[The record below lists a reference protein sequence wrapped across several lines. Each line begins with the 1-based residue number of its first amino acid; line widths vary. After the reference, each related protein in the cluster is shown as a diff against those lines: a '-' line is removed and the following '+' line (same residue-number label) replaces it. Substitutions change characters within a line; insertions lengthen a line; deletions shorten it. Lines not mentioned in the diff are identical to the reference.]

1 LKILNF
7 KLKIE
12 KLTLLSFLSIIGVS
26 FVLFYPSLN
35 YYFFQDDWFVLN
47 WVRTESFKTFLISH
61 EGTIYWRPVSMPLL
75 FWGLYNLFGLNVFF
89 YHLLIFI
96 IFYLLIFAVYKLL
109 TLLTKSKKISLAA
122 TFLYATWPVHFISLS
137 WLVATQYI
145 LMPLFQTISFIFFI
159 KFVNTQNKNFWFA
172 SFTFFVFGILSHEFT
187 LMLPFILFFWGVLMK
202 RENLIKLILPFLFV
216 DLLFLF
222 FRFIIFPIQADE
234 SYGIRLNYLLLDNFL
249 WYVVWA
255 FNFPESFKDLVDQRF
270 PIQSV
275 KVLTQYWRI
284 VLPSLISILIV
295 LNLIKLN
302 LYKAS
307 RQLIFGTSWLVLS
320 LLPIIA
326 FVNHS
331 YTMYL
336 SFAGLGILLIIAN
349 LLARS
354 QNYVIFIFIIA
365 WITSS
370 LFNLEFTKKTHW
382 VVNEQ
387 AISKAYIAFSLNKFP
402 NPEPNSIFLIKA
414 DADFSKKFNFTLVS
428 ELDILKQS
436 LSNQHAMQVIYDD
449 SSIESRYTKPLQP
462 IKFPQDQKVYDLEPS
477 LKNE

>member
-1 LKILNF
+1 MKILNF
-7 KLKIE
+7 ELKIE

-202 RENLIKLILPFLFV
+202 RENLIKFILPFLFV

-222 FRFIIFPIQADE
+222 FRFIIFPIQAVE

-249 WYVVWA
+249 WYIAWA
-255 FNFPESFKDLVDQRF
+255 FNLPESFKDLVDQRS

-275 KVLTQYWRI
+275 KILIQYWKI
-284 VLPSLISILIV
+284 VLPSLISILII
-295 LNLIKLN
+295 LNLIR
-302 LYKAS
+302 LYLHKVP
-307 RQLIFGTSWLVLS
+307 RQLIFGTSWLIFG

-326 FVNHS
+326 IVNHS

-336 SFAGLGILLIIAN
+336 SFAGLGIILMIAFLLTKTNNLLI
-349 LLARS
+349 
-354 QNYVIFIFIIA
+354 YVVAIT
-365 WITSS
+365 WITAGAY
-370 LFNLEFTKKTHW
+370 NLDFSRKTHW
-382 VVNEQ
+382 VAKEQ
-387 AISKAYIAFSLNKFP
+387 AVSRAYTEFVLNKVA
-402 NPEPNSIFLIKA
+402 NPKPNSLILFKEA
-414 DADFSKKFNFTLVS
+414 DSSFSQKSNFTLTGN
-428 ELDILKQS
+428 LNILKQS
-436 LSNQHAMQVIYDD
+436 LFDQQAMQVIYND
-449 SSIESRYTKPLQP
+449 STIKSYYIQP
-462 IKFPQDQKVYDLEPS
+462 HQSVNFPQDVAIYDFIPTP
-477 LKNE
+477 